1 MRKIQMVDL
10 QSQYF
15 KIKNEVDNAVLNV
28 FESAAFINGSEVQ
41 SFQAELE
48 EYLGVKKCDSLCEWH
63 GRSANCPNGA

>member
-28 FESAAFINGSEVQ
+28 FESAAFINGPEVQ
-41 SFQAELE
+41 SFQAE
-48 EYLGVKKCDSLCEWH
+48 
-63 GRSANCPNGA
+63 